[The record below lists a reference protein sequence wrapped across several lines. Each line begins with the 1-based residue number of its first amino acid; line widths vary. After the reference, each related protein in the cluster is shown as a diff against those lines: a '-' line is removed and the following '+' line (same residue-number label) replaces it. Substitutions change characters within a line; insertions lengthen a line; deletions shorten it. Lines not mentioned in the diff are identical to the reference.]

1 MYRLTRCLLLVFSA
15 LLLVSA
21 SASAQA
27 NLNLNDPFA
36 FERELVSGFSED
48 GRIKVLLLTLL
59 PTGMTETAAEEISKA
74 LQLNLFNTNHFTVVG
89 PGEWNAQIQ
98 ERDPTLADCP
108 DVSCGVRVG
117 KLFNADKVLIGNIQS
132 STILDG
138 NGNEIAGMDL
148 TIRMVDVVTNISDF
162 EDEIQFNDAQMHEAL
177 FRLAT
182 RISENTLLRG
192 YVISVRQNGLT
203 LDLGRAHGLKSGN
216 QIVIFRPISTNAS
229 LEGQPLELSNES
241 IAIAELIRVNDM
253 SSDAVL
259 KQQFS
264 PINSGD
270 QIKTFVNVNKRV
282 TLISETRRELDT
294 RKRLQPKTRPLELTP
309 EVVVSD
315 NGKEEWARRFISARN
330 QQERW
335 MFITAGA
342 GALTLV
348 LLADGSSSLG
358 GDLGTYLPWLSGG
371 VALYAGYNFQ
381 QSQRLLDE
389 LTVEGRT
396 RGFLSH
402 LNLQV
407 TPNGPQ
413 LQFSYDF

>member
-98 ERDPTLADCP
+98 ERDPTLADCH

>member
-1 MYRLTRCLLLVFSA
+1 MYRLTRCWLLA
-15 LLLVSA
+15 LSFLFLVSA

-27 NLNLNDPFA
+27 TLNLNDPFA

-98 ERDPTLADCP
+98 ERDPTLADCH

-132 STILDG
+132 APILDA

-148 TIRMVDVVTNISDF
+148 SIRMVDVVTNISDF

-192 YVISVRQNGLT
+192 YVLSVRQNGLT

-216 QIVIFRPISTNAS
+216 QIVIFRPVSTNAS

-259 KQQFS
+259 KQQFA

-270 QIKTFVNVNKRV
+270 QIKTYVNVNKRV
-282 TLISETRRELDT
+282 ALISETRRELDT

-315 NGKEEWARRFISARN
+315 NGKEEWARRFITARN

-335 MFITAGA
+335 MYITAGA

-348 LLADGSSSLG
+348 LLTDGSSAIG
-358 GDLGTYLPWLSGG
+358 GDLGSYLPWLSGG
-371 VALYAGYNFQ
+371 AALYAGYNFL

-402 LNLQV
+402 LNLQLS
-407 TPNGPQ
+407 PQGPQ